1 MTNAYCCPICQATYR
16 QNCRACG
23 MVYVPRW
30 NSDDCFWVDRRTNQ
44 RVHTADSMWAFE
56 AKMISAEE
64 IDRGSR
70 RIASPQ
76 FSTVTSTDLSKHAVS
91 ATYLDAVESFRAEMQ
106 DALQF
111 FQAQQ
116 DNSAIYKQIND
127 ALTPP
132 SEKPK
137 SVCKSCDAPTS
148 SSFEVV
154 CSSCLHDEKARQ
166 IRKKELNRGFED
178 FRYYVKNG
186 KTHRH
191 RITCTECGVDVAE
204 GRKLCSDCVED
215 AWHRAK
221 MKASCDP
228 CGSDVVMQELADA
241 MANRDVTEAKDAIIP
256 SWDPLNAAPM
266 LHWLPTPP
274 EPEVFPR
281 FAGGDKMTVALGVAL
296 ALGSLFMAGFMVL
309 MGLWW
314 VAPLW
319 LAPTLYC
326 AQMERRD
333 RQAKIQ
339 RYYDAIH
346 RRATADWENG
356 RHEVLKEHQS

>member
-23 MVYVPRW
+23 MVYVPRK
-30 NSDDCFWVDRRTNQ
+30 NGDHFWVDRRTNQ

-64 IDRGSR
+64 IDRDSR

-91 ATYLDAVESFRAEMQ
+91 STYLGAVESFRAEVQ

-116 DNSAIYKQIND
+116 DNFAVYKQIND

-132 SEKPK
+132 MCLSCEVKPRWSK
-137 SVCKSCDAPTS
+137 ESRCVDCQRDYKKKEAQR
-148 SSFEVV
+148 
-154 CSSCLHDEKARQ
+154 KARREAEQ
-166 IRKKELNRGFED
+166 RRK
-178 FRYYVKNG
+178 
-186 KTHRH
+186 
-191 RITCTECGVDVAE
+191 
-204 GRKLCSDCVED
+204 S
-215 AWHRAK
+215 
-221 MKASCDP
+221 MQASCDP
-228 CGSDVVMQELADA
+228 CGSDVVRQELADV
-241 MANRDVTEAKDAIIP
+241 MANRDVTEAKDAGIP

-281 FAGGDKMTVALGVAL
+281 FMGGDKKTVALAAL
-296 ALGSLFMAGFMVL
+296 MLAVSLTLSVVSLIVGM
-309 MGLWW
+309 WW
-314 VAPLW
+314 AAPLW
-319 LAPTLYC
+319 LVPSVWTGWL
-326 AQMERRD
+326 ERTD